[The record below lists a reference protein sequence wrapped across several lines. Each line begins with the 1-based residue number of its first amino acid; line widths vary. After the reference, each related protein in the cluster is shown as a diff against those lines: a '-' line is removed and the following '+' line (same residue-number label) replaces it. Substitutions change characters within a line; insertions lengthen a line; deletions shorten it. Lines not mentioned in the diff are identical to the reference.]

1 MKILVAV
8 AAAVMLMIG
17 VLACGSGSPSPLSSS
32 APASSPPTSSAGT
45 SSTSSPPANPGLVA
59 TFSDGT
65 QVLVTGGSSSGNNI
79 WQQAL
84 EIIAGP
90 AGFSGLANL
99 QVQPVDSNP
108 GDAWTG
114 GGVMFYHGFAGNSTV
129 TNEPALPSNATN
141 ETVQPPA
148 VLAPGASICVEEN
161 FENNGSAS
169 SADTTEYI
177 SGWKVTATLGD
188 GSTDTVSLPFEGSS
202 GVPACLFD

>member
-1 MKILVAV
+1 
-8 AAAVMLMIG
+8 
-17 VLACGSGSPSPLSSS
+17 
-32 APASSPPTSSAGT
+32 
-45 SSTSSPPANPGLVA
+45 VA

-114 GGVMFYHGFAGNSTV
+114 
-129 TNEPALPSNATN
+129 
-141 ETVQPPA
+141 
-148 VLAPGASICVEEN
+148 
-161 FENNGSAS
+161 
-169 SADTTEYI
+169 TTEYI
-177 SGWKVTATLGD
+177 SGWKVAATLGD